1 VSFMIKSDNEK
12 KLKGVIPAIIAPL
25 KKDGQ
30 IDRDSLIK
38 QADYLSCAG
47 VNGFF
52 INGTTGEGPW
62 LSIEEKK
69 QVYQIVKQ
77 VKKKH
82 QFLCAACIRPS
93 TEMVLKEIEI
103 FSDLKPDYI
112 VAVTPYYYNVS
123 QNDILYHFTKI
134 AKESPVP
141 VIAYH
146 IPQNTNNNIDL
157 TTILEFANIE
167 NIAGVKDSSGN
178 FVNFSRGC
186 LSQVP
191 SHFSWIQGEDYL
203 DAASMNIGA
212 DGIVT
217 GLGNVY
223 IEPYIEMYQAALS
236 NDFKKVNKMQ
246 EKINSVYEIIQV
258 TGIKV
263 IPSIKGALS
272 LIGRSEKWMKMNSK
286 TLNNSEINKV
296 KEVLQKTELM

>member
-1 VSFMIKSDNEK
+1 MIKSDNEK

>member
-1 VSFMIKSDNEK
+1 MIKSENEK
-12 KLKGVIPAIIAPL
+12 KLKGVIPAIIVPL
-25 KKDGQ
+25 AKDGQ

-38 QADYLSCAG
+38 QTDYLSSAG
-47 VNGFF
+47 VHGFF

-69 QVYQIVKQ
+69 KVYQIVKQ
-77 VKKKH
+77 TKKKH

-112 VAVTPYYYNVS
+112 VAVTPYYYSVS
-123 QNDILYHFTKI
+123 QDDILYHFTKI

-141 VIAYH
+141 VIVYH
-146 IPQNTNNNIDL
+146 IPQNANNNIAL
-157 TTILEFANIE
+157 TTVLELANIE

-203 DAASMNIGA
+203 DAAAMNIGA
-212 DGIVT
+212 DGMVT

-236 NDFKKVNKMQ
+236 NDLKKVNNMQ
-246 EKINSVYEIIQV
+246 EKINSIYEIIQV
-258 TGIKV
+258 TDIKV

-272 LIGRSEKWMKMNSK
+272 LIGRSDKWMKMVSK
-286 TLNNSEINKV
+286 TLSNKEINKV
-296 KEVLQKTELM
+296 KEILKNMGLL

>member
-1 VSFMIKSDNEK
+1 MIKSENEK
-12 KLKGVIPAIIAPL
+12 KLKGVIPAIIVPL
-25 KKDGQ
+25 AKDGQ

-38 QADYLSCAG
+38 QTDYLSSAG
-47 VNGFF
+47 VHGFF

-69 QVYQIVKQ
+69 KVYQIVKQ
-77 VKKKH
+77 TKKKH

-112 VAVTPYYYNVS
+112 VAVTPYYYSVS
-123 QNDILYHFTKI
+123 QDDILYHFIKI

-141 VIAYH
+141 VIVYH
-146 IPQNTNNNIDL
+146 IPQNTNNNIAL
-157 TTILEFANIE
+157 TTVLELANIE

-203 DAASMNIGA
+203 DAAAMNIGA
-212 DGIVT
+212 DGMVT

-236 NDFKKVNKMQ
+236 NDLKKVNNMQ
-246 EKINSVYEIIQV
+246 EKINSIYEIIQV
-258 TGIKV
+258 TDIKV

-272 LIGRSEKWMKMNSK
+272 LIGRSDKWMKMVSK
-286 TLNNSEINKV
+286 TLSNKEIDKV
-296 KEVLQKTELM
+296 KEILKNMGLL

>member
-1 VSFMIKSDNEK
+1 MRKSGNKK
-12 KLKGVIPAIIAPL
+12 KLEGIIPAIVVPL
-25 KKDGQ
+25 GEDGQ
-30 IDRDSLIK
+30 IDSNSLIK
-38 QADYLSCAG
+38 QADYLSSAG
-47 VNGFF
+47 VHGFF

-69 QVYQIVKQ
+69 RVYQIVQ
-77 VKKKH
+77 QTRKKN

-93 TEMVLKEIEI
+93 TEMVLEEIGI

-112 VAVTPYYYNVS
+112 VAVTPYYYSVS
-123 QNDILYHFTKI
+123 QNDILYHFTRI

-141 VIAYH
+141 VIVYH
-146 IPQNTNNNIDL
+146 IPQNTNNNIEFS
-157 TTILEFANIE
+157 TMLELAKIE
-167 NIAGVKDSSGN
+167 NIAGIKDSSGN
-178 FVNFSRGC
+178 FVNFSKGC
-186 LSQVP
+186 LSSQVP

-223 IEPYIEMYQAALS
+223 IEPYIKMYQAALS
-236 NDFKKVNKMQ
+236 KDLKEVSEMQ
-246 EKINSVYEIIQV
+246 ERINSVYEIIQV

-272 LIGRSEKWMKMNSK
+272 LIGRTDKWMKMISK
-286 TLNNSEINKV
+286 TLSNGEIERV
-296 KEVLQKTELM
+296 KNILENMGLI

>member
-1 VSFMIKSDNEK
+1 MIKSDNEK

-203 DAASMNIGA
+203 DAAAMNIGA
-212 DGIVT
+212 DGMVT

-236 NDFKKVNKMQ
+236 NDLKKVNNMQ
-246 EKINSVYEIIQV
+246 EKINSIYEIIQV
-258 TGIKV
+258 TDIKV

-272 LIGRSEKWMKMNSK
+272 LIGRSDKWMKMVSK
-286 TLNNSEINKV
+286 TLSNKEIDKV
-296 KEVLQKTELM
+296 KEILKNMGLL